1 MADATSYAT
10 WAEYMARTGDERSTQ
25 AQVESMLEDLSAELR
40 AECGIADTGALT
52 GDAGILARKLVIDAA
67 RKALVPPS
75 LDGFAGDLSGA
86 RQASFTANG
95 FTQSVTL
102 SNSTGSAWFDSRS
115 LARLKRLLGR
125 GQRVGMVY
133 PYGWEGA

>member
-1 MADATSYAT
+1 MSTTYAT
-10 WAEYMARTGDERSTQ
+10 WAEYMARTGDEASSQ
-25 AQVESMLEDLSAELR
+25 ARVESMLEDLSAELR
-40 AECGIADTGALT
+40 AECGISDAGALP

-67 RKALVPPS
+67 RKALVPPR
-75 LDGFAGDLSGA
+75 LDGFDDLAGA

-125 GQRVGMVY
+125 SQRIGFVY
-133 PYGWEGA
+133 PHYGG

>member
-1 MADATSYAT
+1 MAEATIYAT
-10 WAEYMARTGDERSTQ
+10 WAEYVARTGDEASSRE
-25 AQVESMLEDLSAELR
+25 QVESMLEDLSAELR
-40 AECGIADTGALT
+40 AECGIAGIGALD

-67 RKALVPPS
+67 RKALVPPT
-75 LDGFAGDLSGA
+75 LDGFEGSLAGA

-95 FTQSVTL
+95 FSGSLTL

-125 GQRVGMVY
+125 SQRVGFVY
-133 PYGWEGA
+133 PYYGG